1 MKPAGRRVPQEG
13 GDPVTGEPFRGG
25 PGVARCPA
33 GTVRQYGL
41 EVVTALKAAWEASDR
56 LLKPYWHQSQSTS
69 HKLSDSM
76 NSTGR
81 ARNRKLRDSHRLVD
95 IFRPGLVLQG
105 AAQGGER
112 CQLGFDEPVT
122 TPILTFLLNG
132 KELGSLSLR
141 ERVGV
146 G

>member
-1 MKPAGRRVPQEG
+1 MKPAGRRVPPEG

-25 PGVARCPA
+25 PSVARCPA

-56 LLKPYWHQSQSTS
+56 ICSSPCRHQSQSTS

-81 ARNRKLRDSHRLVD
+81 ARNRKLRDRHRLVD
-95 IFRPGLVLQG
+95 ISRPGVVLQG
-105 AAQGGER
+105 AAQ
-112 CQLGFDEPVT
+112 
-122 TPILTFLLNG
+122 LTAAKMNRA
-132 KELGSLSLR
+132 GSKSLC
-141 ERVGV
+141 
-146 G
+146 